1 MSDRTR
7 IARKLLARIRE
18 LKGDIVWDDVG
29 NRLFIAGRWK
39 LPTEACVMIKYYGR
53 ELAQIVQEEAGIA
66 KQDEIEERAAKIEF
80 SGGAPRTMAEQFA
93 RICCAEKP
101 SNWSAEDHAWF
112 ISRCAKIIDEAADIK
127 ADSRRAA

>member
-1 MSDRTR
+1 MADASK
-7 IARKLLARIRE
+7 IIERIRANGANVE
-18 LKGDIVWDDVG
+18 IEAGKLRII
-29 NRLFIAGRWK
+29 NRAK
-39 LPTEACVMIKYYGR
+39 LP
-53 ELAQIVQEEAGIA
+53 AGAFEFIRDNA
-66 KQDEIEERAAKIEF
+66 KAIGDFLEKEFEIEERAAIIEF

-112 ISRCAKIIDEAADIK
+112 ISRCAKIIDEAADIE